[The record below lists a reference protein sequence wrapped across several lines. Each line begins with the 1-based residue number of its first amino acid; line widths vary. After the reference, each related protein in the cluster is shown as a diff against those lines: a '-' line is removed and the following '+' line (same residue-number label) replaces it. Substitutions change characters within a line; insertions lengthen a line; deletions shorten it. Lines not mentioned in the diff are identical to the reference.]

1 MRNWNEFTLLVNI
14 YISWNTTKFYI
25 VKYDKQRMKLTIN
38 NDRCGY
44 RNDFNYL
51 SDTNSNKNNRKYLRK
66 LKNLYL
72 NTMLHQM
79 NVNNNKMKRKW

>member
-1 MRNWNEFTLLVNI
+1 
-14 YISWNTTKFYI
+14 
-25 VKYDKQRMKLTIN
+25 MKLTIN
-38 NDRCGY
+38 NDRSGY

-79 NVNNNKMKRKW
+79 NVNNNKMKRK